1 MHDLHQHALTHAPN
15 TCTTPTHAPNTC
27 LQVYQAEGLGDG
39 RDQAAST
46 GGRATD
52 LPTREHTLACERQRD
67 RAHTQ
72 ATATELRTGAARH
85 GKIFKK
91 PQQLGIIQAKSWARA
106 RDAARY
112 GMLAFRRVF

>member
-52 LPTREHTLACERQRD
+52 LPTREHTLACEREGID
-67 RAHTQ
+67 IHLYIPLH
-72 ATATELRTGAARH
+72 LRVTG
-85 GKIFKK
+85 I
-91 PQQLGIIQAKSWARA
+91 
-106 RDAARY
+106 
-112 GMLAFRRVF
+112 